1 MLGDVHQRE
10 REKRMRSRLW
20 LLVSGVTLVAGLA
33 IAGCGGGSSDTTT
46 TSAASGSQTGT
57 TGGNSLTVKMT
68 EFAFTPSD
76 PTVKSGTLQISAPN
90 DGKVEHELVVLKTNK
105 PAGSLPVKGN
115 EVDEEGLEAKG
126 VENAGEIE
134 EVGPGQTKS
143 NTFDLTPGKYVMI
156 CNLPG
161 HYQQGMYGTLTV
173 K

>member
-1 MLGDVHQRE
+1 MG
-10 REKRMRSRLW
+10 SRLW
-20 LLVSGVTLVAGLA
+20 LLAAGLTLVAGLV
-33 IAGCGGGSSDTTT
+33 IAGCGGSSSDTTS
-46 TSAASGSQTGT
+46 TSAASGAQTGT

-68 EFAFTPSD
+68 DFAFTPSD
-76 PTVKSGTLQISAPN
+76 PTVKSGTLRISSPN
-90 DGKVEHELVVLKTNK
+90 DGQVEHELVVLKTDK

-143 NTFDLTPGKYVMI
+143 NDFKLTPGKYVMI